1 MDEELTMNQFLGAK
15 KATLV
20 LQYIAVKIGWKFIP
34 EDAQHFV
41 GVRRLDCP
49 GDHCRSVQEF
59 RIWYQSVRREFYYNF
74 GKYTNCFTNEPV
86 NANKYKISDILKR
99 MIDFDVHARRI
110 ELYTKKQAI
119 SAAAQL
125 YEV

>member
-20 LQYIAVKIGWKFIP
+20 LQYIADKIGWTFVP
-34 EDAQHFV
+34 EDCKHFI
-41 GVRRLDCP
+41 GVRRLNCP
-49 GDHCRSVQEF
+49 GDHNPVQEF

-74 GKYTNCFTNEPV
+74 GSFTFCFHNEPINV
-86 NANKYKISDILKR
+86 NKYKISDILKR
-99 MIDFDVHARRI
+99 MIKFDESARKK

-119 SAAAQL
+119 SDAAQL